1 MHARDAL
8 AALHLPTNAIEMLL
22 AQLGKP
28 AAGVLD
34 PEDADPAIGSAPFY
48 LTAAL
53 IASRHRGD
61 ALPALLDELE
71 PRLGE
76 MTPYDVGRFWHLRG
90 VEAWRRDAVFQ
101 ATRALN
107 FSMKLLEDDRGPRA
121 AHYLARVHDF
131 FGQVLHQQGWLGD
144 ARREFNRALELR
156 HDDATGSAHTHGNL
170 GRLCMDLGDF
180 EAAREHFARDLAI
193 VEMVEA
199 KFSSARIQTLSHL
212 AECELRLG
220 AIDHAAH
227 LFEQSREL
235 ATEAK
240 DEVGAIHAEVG
251 LARIAL
257 ARSDPPKALAS
268 GHALVDRVMN
278 PSVPER
284 ARIVLLAAAMKLIA
298 DAQLASH
305 QFDLADDS
313 YRDSL
318 KHLGACSA
326 SPMEYAEAFRGL
338 ASALGGQ
345 QEQAESARNL
355 RMALRHLDGTAAES
369 LRRDIE
375 VELESASRDSW
386 LLHAAGRFIGQNN
399 IERLLDGGE
408 ASRGEHR
415 RVAVLFSDIRGF
427 TTLAEGQPAE
437 QVIEFLNDFFTH
449 MTRCV
454 ERHDGVVD
462 KFIGDAVMAV
472 FPLDEGGASRAIEAA
487 LAMKEELARLNR
499 YLPVALTIGTGIH
512 SGEVIAG
519 LVGSAQKREYTVIG
533 DVVNTAS
540 RLEGM
545 SKQLGATL
553 LVSSV
558 VKPDP
563 KTYLLRPLGTYAP
576 KGKHSGLAVFDVM
589 GLRDRSPASKAM
601 DVEIRETTRALE
613 QLERGDFGHAAFAF
627 ERLMQHSPLPRST
640 GYRFLAAKAR
650 ELAAAPPARWT
661 GSIALVDK

>member
-1 MHARDAL
+1 MQGRDAL
-8 AALHLPTNAIEMLL
+8 ATLRLAPAAIETLL
-22 AQLGKP
+22 AQLEKP

-34 PEDADPAIGSAPFY
+34 AEDADAPIGSARFY
-48 LTAAL
+48 LSAAL
-53 IASRHRGD
+53 IAARHRGD
-61 ALPALLDELE
+61 ALPVLLDELE

-76 MTPYDVGRFWHLRG
+76 LANYDVGRFWHLRG
-90 VEAWRRDAVFQ
+90 VEAWRRDSAFQ
-101 ATRALN
+101 TTRALN
-107 FSMKLLEDDRGPRA
+107 FSTRLLEDEPGQRA

-144 ARREFNRALELR
+144 ARRELNRALELR
-156 HDDATGSAHTHGNL
+156 HDDAAGSAHTHGNL

-193 VEMVEA
+193 VEMVEGQT
-199 KFSSARIQTLSHL
+199 SSARIQTLSHL

-220 AIDHAAH
+220 SIELANE
-227 LFEQSREL
+227 LFGRSREL
-235 ATEAK
+235 ALEAR
-240 DEVGAIHAEVG
+240 DDIGAIHAEVG

-257 ARSDPPKALAS
+257 ARADAPRALAS
-268 GHALVDRVMN
+268 GHALVDRVMQ
-278 PSVPER
+278 PSIPDR
-284 ARIVLLAAAMKLIA
+284 ARVPLLAAAMKLIA
-298 DAQLASH
+298 DAQLASN

-338 ASALGGQ
+338 ASALGAQ

-355 RMALRHLDGTAAES
+355 RLALRHLDGTAAES

-386 LLHAAGRFIGQNN
+386 LLHAAGRFIGQHN

-408 ASRGEHR
+408 TSRGEHR

-472 FPLDEGGASRAIEAA
+472 FPLDDAGTSRAIDAA
-487 LAMKEELARLNR
+487 LAMKEELSRLNR
-499 YLPVALTIGTGIH
+499 YLPVALAIGTGIH
-512 SGEVIAG
+512 SGEVVAG
-519 LVGSAQKREYTVIG
+519 LVGSAQKREFTVIG

-553 LVSSV
+553 LVSAE

-563 KTYLLRPLGTYAP
+563 STHLLRPLGTYAP
-576 KGKHSGLAVFDVM
+576 KGKRTGLAVFDVM
-589 GLRDRSPASKAM
+589 GLRDKSPASKAM
-601 DVEIRETTRALE
+601 DAEIGEVTRALHR
-613 QLERGDFGHAAFAF
+613 LEVGEFGLAAHAF
-627 ERLMQHSPLPRST
+627 ERLMQHSPLPRSL

-650 ELAAAPPARWT
+650 ELAATPPATWT
-661 GSIALVDK
+661 GAIALADK

>member
-8 AALHLPTNAIEMLL
+8 VALHLPGPAIETLL
-22 AQLGKP
+22 ALLDRP
-28 AAGVLD
+28 APGILD
-34 PEDADPAIGSAPFY
+34 PEDTDATIGSAPFY
-48 LTAAL
+48 LVLAL
-53 IASRHRGD
+53 LASRHRGEVV
-61 ALPALLDELE
+61 PALLDELE

-76 MTPYDVGRFWHLRG
+76 LTPYDVGRFWHLRG
-90 VEAWRRDAVFQ
+90 VEAWRRDSSFQ

-107 FSMKLLEDDRGPRA
+107 MSARLLEDEHGARA
-121 AHYLARVHDF
+121 ERYLARVHDC
-131 FGQVLHQQGWLGD
+131 FGQLLHQQGWLGD
-144 ARREFNRALELR
+144 ARREFKRALELR
-156 HDDATGSAHTHGNL
+156 RDDATGAAHTHGNL
-170 GRLCMDLGDF
+170 GRLCLDLGDF
-180 EAAREHFARDLAI
+180 EAAREHFTRDLAI
-193 VEMVEA
+193 VEMIDGTT
-199 KFSSARIQTLSHL
+199 SSARIQTLSHL

-220 AIDHAAH
+220 AVEHAAQ
-227 LFEQSREL
+227 LFARSREL
-235 ATEAK
+235 AGKAH

-251 LARIAL
+251 LARISL
-257 ARSDPPKALAS
+257 ARDDAPKALAC
-268 GHALVDRVMN
+268 GHALVDRVMQ

-284 ARIVLLAAAMKLIA
+284 ARVALLAAAMKLIA
-298 DAQLASH
+298 DAQLACH
-305 QFDLADDS
+305 QFDLADHS

-326 SPMEYAEAFRGL
+326 SPMQYAEAFRGL

-345 QEQAESARNL
+345 QERAESARNL
-355 RMALRHLDGTAAES
+355 RLALRHLDGTAAES

-375 VELESASRDSW
+375 VELERASRDSW
-386 LLHAAGRFIGQNN
+386 LLHAAGRFIGQHN

-408 ASRGEHR
+408 PGRGEHR

-437 QVIEFLNDFFTH
+437 QVIEFLNDFFAH

-472 FPLDEGGASRAIEAA
+472 FPLDEAGTSRAIDAA
-487 LAMKEELARLNR
+487 LAMREELARLNR

-512 SGEVIAG
+512 SGDVIAG

-553 LVSSV
+553 LVSAV
-558 VKPDP
+558 VNPDLA
-563 KTYLLRPLGTYAP
+563 THLVRPLGTYAP
-576 KGKHSGLAVFDVM
+576 KGKHTGLAVFDVM
-589 GLRDRSPASKAM
+589 GLRDKSPASKAM

-613 QLERGDFGHAAFAF
+613 QLERGDFGLAAFAF

-650 ELAAAPPARWT
+650 ELAAAPPAQWT
-661 GSIALVDK
+661 GSIALAEK